1 MSEVR
6 FLERLREDAR
16 NLRYE
21 PKDDAIW
28 TRLPAKIRARIQAQP
43 LTASQLL
50 ASWFRPIAASLTAV
64 ALAAT
69 IGLAWF
75 ERPSATSA
83 LNETVSAS
91 GVDIQMDGDLYRVG
105 D

>member
-1 MSEVR
+1 MSEDR
-6 FLERLREDAR
+6 FLERLRDDAR
-16 NLRYE
+16 SLRFE
-21 PKDDAIW
+21 PTDDAIW
-28 TRLPAKIRARIQAQP
+28 TRLPAKIRARVQSQP

-50 ASWFRPIAASLTAV
+50 ATWFRPIAASLTAV

-75 ERPSATSA
+75 ERPSAATSA
-83 LNETVSAS
+83 ETTVSA

>member
-1 MSEVR
+1 MSDDR
-6 FLERLREDAR
+6 FIERLRSDAR
-16 NLRYE
+16 SLRFE

-28 TRLPAKIRARIQAQP
+28 TRLPAKIRARIHAQP

-50 ASWFRPIAASLTAV
+50 AAWFRPIAASLTAV

-75 ERPSATSA
+75 ERPSAATNTA
-83 LNETVSAS
+83 ETTVST

>member
-1 MSEVR
+1 MSEDR
-6 FLERLREDAR
+6 FLDRVRNDAR
-16 NLRYE
+16 SLRFE

-28 TRLPAKIRARIQAQP
+28 TRLPAKIRARIHAQP
-43 LTASQLL
+43 VTASQLL
-50 ASWFRPIAASLTAV
+50 AAWFRPIAASLTAV

-69 IGLAWF
+69 VGLAWF
-75 ERPSATSA
+75 ERPSASNTP
-83 LNETVSAS
+83 ETTVST

>member
-1 MSEVR
+1 MSDDR
-6 FLERLREDAR
+6 FIERLRDDAR
-16 NLRYE
+16 SLRFE

-28 TRLPAKIRARIQAQP
+28 TRLPAKIRARIHAQP

-50 ASWFRPIAASLTAV
+50 AAWFRPIAASLTAV

-75 ERPSATSA
+75 ERPSATNVA
-83 LNETVSAS
+83 DTTVSS

>member
-1 MSEVR
+1 MSEDR

-16 NLRYE
+16 SLRYE
-21 PKDDAIW
+21 PQDDVIW

-50 ASWFRPIAASLTAV
+50 ASWFRPIAVSLTAV
-64 ALAAT
+64 GVAAT
-69 IGLAWF
+69 IGLAMF
-75 ERPSATSA
+75 EAPSLTTTDTLA
-83 LNETVSAS
+83 SAS
-91 GVDIQMDGDLYRVG
+91 VDIQFDGDSYLVG

>member
-1 MSEVR
+1 MSEHR
-6 FLERLREDAR
+6 FLERLRDDAR
-16 NLRYE
+16 SLRFE

-28 TRLPAKIRARIQAQP
+28 TRLPAKIRARVQSQP

-50 ASWFRPIAASLTAV
+50 ATWFRPIAASLTAV

-75 ERPSATSA
+75 ERPSAATSA
-83 LNETVSAS
+83 ETNVSA

>member
-1 MSEVR
+1 MSDDR

-16 NLRYE
+16 TLRYE
-21 PKDDAIW
+21 PVDSAIW
-28 TRLPAKIRARIQAQP
+28 TRLPARIRARLHASP
-43 LTASQLL
+43 ASASQLL
-50 ASWFRPIAASLTAV
+50 ASWFRPIAASLTAI

-75 ERPSATSA
+75 DQPRDTTA
-83 LNETVSAS
+83 NETISAN
-91 GVDIQMDGDLYRVG
+91 GVDIMMDGDSYRVG